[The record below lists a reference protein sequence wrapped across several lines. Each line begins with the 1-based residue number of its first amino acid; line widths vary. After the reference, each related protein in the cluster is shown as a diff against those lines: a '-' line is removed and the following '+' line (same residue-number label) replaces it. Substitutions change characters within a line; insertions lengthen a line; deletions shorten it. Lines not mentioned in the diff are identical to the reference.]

1 MKAIVEKILKDKSSR
16 TKGVASTLMLVSVVS
31 FNPWA

>member
-1 MKAIVEKILKDKSSR
+1 MKAIVEKILKDKNARNKSMLN
-16 TKGVASTLMLVSVVS
+16 TLMVASVVS